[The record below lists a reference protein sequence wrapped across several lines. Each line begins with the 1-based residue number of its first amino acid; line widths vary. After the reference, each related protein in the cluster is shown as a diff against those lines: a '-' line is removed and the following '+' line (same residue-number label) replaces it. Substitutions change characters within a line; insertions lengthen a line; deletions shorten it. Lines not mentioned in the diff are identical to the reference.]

1 MSLVLLQDLVNKN
14 STFKLTH
21 HHLTL
26 HFFSGW
32 FYQDQGRQSNISISL
47 TSAVCFTCDQVGKDH
62 KNMIQT
68 NNVSSLVQRSFPL
81 LYLLFKICWFIAAS
95 EADYLLHVLR
105 HQPTS
110 VTPKISREQY
120 HQLYWESWKAS
131 TDIRTLR
138 VSQTNLGSRGL
149 RYCTVPT
156 TSFTC
161 TQFY

>member
-68 NNVSSLVQRSFPL
+68 NNVSVHFFGTEEFSSAVSPLQNLLVHCRF
-81 LYLLFKICWFIAAS
+81 
-95 EADYLLHVLR
+95 
-105 HQPTS
+105 
-110 VTPKISREQY
+110 
-120 HQLYWESWKAS
+120 
-131 TDIRTLR
+131 
-138 VSQTNLGSRGL
+138 
-149 RYCTVPT
+149 
-156 TSFTC
+156 
-161 TQFY
+161 